1 VKLHAAALFAVLL
14 VFVAACSRGGEPAR
28 DQHAVQPERTLV
40 GQVLL
45 PSGVGSRGVE
55 VKVMIT
61 ATGSEPRKV
70 WVLFD
75 EQGRF
80 AHTFRGSLTSVKVTA
95 GVEAEVHRIDTED
108 LPEVNQAGQI
118 DVGVI
123 DLRDRLTKHRLLV
136 RAADGKPPG
145 DVRVGMWF
153 GPPPVG
159 PQGEPVSLGSRQFPP
174 VALGSELEWLL
185 PREAHSI
192 YFLVERPS
200 ASSRG
205 TEWRSGHQ
213 QLFGPF
219 TSSEMPAELIMD

>member
-1 VKLHAAALFAVLL
+1 MKSLATALIAVFLVSAAACAR
-14 VFVAACSRGGEPAR
+14 SGGPEG
-28 DQHAVQPERTLV
+28 DQHATTLESTLV

-95 GVEAEVHRIDTED
+95 GAEVHRIDTED

-159 PQGEPVSLGSRQFPP
+159 PRGEPVSLGSRQFPP

-185 PREAHSI
+185 PHEAHSI

-200 ASSRG
+200 GSSRG
-205 TEWRSGHQ
+205 TGWRSGHQ
-213 QLFGPF
+213 RLFGPF
-219 TSSEMPAELIMD
+219 TSAEIPAELIMD